1 MDPLDDDPEFL
12 ARLRRRDEAA
22 FTELVRAWQGRVFG
36 LTFRMLGDRGEA
48 EDLSQDVF
56 VTVFKAI
63 DTFRGDSRL
72 GTWILR
78 IATNHCHNRLKYLA
92 RRHHKRKKDID
103 DVHEAILD
111 HPLGQVPLGP
121 ERALEGAQAG
131 ALVHAGLQQLDED
144 HRVVI
149 ILRDI
154 EQLSYQEIAD
164 ILDVAEGTVKSRLF
178 RARTSLRDRIARRY
192 EP

>member
-1 MDPLDDDPEFL
+1 MDALDDDPEFL
-12 ARLRRRDEAA
+12 ARLRRREEQA

-36 LTFRMLGDRGEA
+36 LVFRMLGDRGEA
-48 EDLSQDVF
+48 EDLSQEVF

-63 DTFRGDSRL
+63 DSFRGDARL

-103 DVHEAILD
+103 DVYEAIGD
-111 HPLGQVPLGP
+111 HPLGQQPQQP
-121 ERALEGAQAG
+121 ERALEGAQVS

-154 EQLSYQEIAD
+154 EQLSYAEIAE

-178 RARTSLRDRIARRY
+178 RARTALKERIARRY
-192 EP
+192 QP